1 MGNVGV
7 MAGEVRGQILK
18 GLVVIAKNFG
28 FYPEGCLWGH
38 LFSPPSVLNWTVA

>member
-28 FYPEGCLWGH
+28 FYPEGCVCGATY
-38 LFSPPSVLNWTVA
+38 SPLQVF